1 MPNIQDIE
9 LLANDLCMVRSRDVV
24 PRGHLRLETKF
35 LYPDRS
41 SVDLFVVNGT
51 QQQLMPGSPVLSDLG
66 QTTAWLADVQ
76 VRPWQSKKRQRFLED
91 AIYVLGVRQNGGALE
106 TEFAPNH
113 QDLEDAIIRLGQA
126 CVRVADLSF
135 TRRSSLVVTAT
146 DEVEELISDADLA
159 YQANASLLGRHG
171 HVVVVD
177 FLVEGRR
184 RNSAVLTLAAQS
196 TTSAHTMANEVFR
209 KHYDLDTP
217 QRAEQRVTVF
227 DDRVDVYRSED
238 IDRLRDVCEVVPLSA
253 REDLVALLAA

>member
-1 MPNIQDIE
+1 MPNIHDID
-9 LLANDLCMVRSRDVV
+9 LIANDLCMVRSKDAV
-24 PRGHLRLETKF
+24 PRGHVRLETKF

-41 SVDLFVVNGT
+41 SVDLFVVNDA
-51 QQQLMPGSPVLSDLG
+51 QQQLLAGSCVLSDLG
-66 QTTAWLADVQ
+66 QTISWLADVQ
-76 VRPWQSKKRQRFLED
+76 VRPWQSKKRQRFLDD
-91 AIYVLGVRQNGGALE
+91 AIYVLDVRQNGGALE
-106 TEFAPNH
+106 TEFAPTH
-113 QDLEDAIIRLGQA
+113 QDLEDAVIRLGQA

-159 YQANASLLGRHG
+159 YQANASLHGRHG
-171 HVVVVD
+171 NVVVD

-184 RNSAVLTLAAQS
+184 RKSAVLTLAAQS
-196 TTSAHTMANEVFR
+196 AATAHTAANEIFR

-217 QRAEQRVTVF
+217 QRGEQRVTVF

-253 REDLVALLAA
+253 RQDLVALLAA